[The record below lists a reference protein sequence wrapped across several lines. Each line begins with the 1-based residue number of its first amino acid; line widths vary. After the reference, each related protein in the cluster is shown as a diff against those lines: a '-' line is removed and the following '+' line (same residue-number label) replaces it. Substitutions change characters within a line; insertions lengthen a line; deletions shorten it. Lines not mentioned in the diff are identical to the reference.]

1 MMEAMTMHFWL
12 LSRLLRQ
19 SRPLLAS
26 AYLAFVLTVLTV
38 LLKSA
43 GFSPSFPPWLVC
55 ALACVL
61 LLAQHYLAL
70 RLLLDAPLLA
80 RLAQW
85 QQAGHS
91 DAQLAQLVDDS
102 LLQLG
107 LGVKNPGRGWQQR
120 FAACLSLLKL
130 QALLWLLQYL
140 ILTLAIYAAIS

>member
-1 MMEAMTMHFWL
+1 MHFWL

-38 LLKSA
+38 LFKA
-43 GFSPSFPPWLVC
+43 ADFPQSWLIC

-120 FAACLSLLKL
+120 FAACLRLLKL

-140 ILTLAIYAAIS
+140 VLIVAIYAAIS